1 MGCTRVML
9 SSLKI
14 RIILLKRLLKLSYPY
29 FRTTKYLHNIISCQ
43 GFQRIKHERHVYV
56 CLSTYTL
63 ITSLAYINLKLRE
76 KCKFYQKVH
85 IRWYKV

>member
-29 FRTTKYLHNIISCQ
+29 FRTTKYLHNIIIAVRASKGLNTKDMCMC
-43 GFQRIKHERHVYV
+43 V
-56 CLSTYTL
+56 CLR
-63 ITSLAYINLKLRE
+63 IP
-76 KCKFYQKVH
+76 
-85 IRWYKV
+85 